1 MLEPD
6 VKDRQKGINASNE
19 TIYKDRDAFI
29 ISEPN
34 ATHKLFPFLKN
45 HEFSCFYYLFLFLGL
60 TRKKN

>member
-6 VKDRQKGINASNE
+6 VKDRQKGIHASNE

-45 HEFSCFYYLFLFLGL
+45 Y
-60 TRKKN
+60 